1 MWRGQ
6 FKREIPVES
15 EQAKDGSGL
24 ITRAAD
30 AGELTELEQ
39 FEVSIGDSRRALR
52 TLTSNMRKALMLAD
66 MVKMSQA
73 VVRKHMPTFMA
84 LQNNAVGF
92 MTDKCYTQSELEG
105 PLTECL
111 VRGLAPVM
119 NQVNII
125 GGRLYIAVAG
135 CEALFD
141 NNSDWISPPKVHLG
155 SVQIVKEP
163 DEIMLPKEKWVEKS
177 FGNKTWIQKTRKLK
191 GQARVEATAECIV
204 RSDVGAT
211 RTVTVE
217 FLDFSSLGDKK
228 GIDERIVIGVN
239 EGMGEDAILGKARR
253 RVLSRLFAAA
263 TGDRSWDWGDDDP
276 DATIDAAPSS
286 VTVLDGAAKPSASGD
301 PFGPAPGSVEEFAER
316 ATQCENM
323 KELSGLWAEYTFS
336 EADMEQAKAIGAEN
350 KARIRANQ
358 A

>member
-1 MWRGQ
+1 MT
-6 FKREIPVES
+6 S
-15 EQAKDGSGL
+15 EQVPAKDGSGL
-24 ITRAAD
+24 IDRAAGR
-30 AGELTELEQ
+30 GELSDLEQ
-39 FEVSIGDSRRALR
+39 CEMSIAESRKALR
-52 TLTSNMRKALMLAD
+52 NVTSNLRKALMLAE
-66 MVKMSQA
+66 MVRLAQG

-119 NQVNII
+119 NQVNVI

-135 CEALFD
+135 CEALFE
-141 NNSDWISPPKVHLG
+141 NNSDWLSPPKVHLG

-191 GQARVEATAECIV
+191 GQARVEATAECVV
-204 RSDVGAT
+204 RSDVGGN

-217 FLDFSSLGDKK
+217 FLDFSTMGDKK

-253 RVLSRLFAAA
+253 RVLTRLFSAA
-263 TGDRSWDWGDDDP
+263 TGDRSCDWEDDSDT
-276 DATIDAAPSS
+276 TIDVAPSS
-286 VTVLDGAAKPSASGD
+286 VEVLDQDAKPTSASD
-301 PFGPAPGSVEEFAER
+301 PFGPAPGSVEEFADR
-316 ATQCENM
+316 ASDCETVAQ
-323 KELSGLWAEYTFS
+323 LGALWAEYKFS
-336 EADMEQAKAIGAEN
+336 EADMDRAKSVGAEN

-358 A
+358 T